1 MKIISL
7 VLACLLIAAVTCS
20 AQEGAIDQ
28 YLDNYNQAQDKIN
41 ELLGNFDYPSPYPDL
56 SKRMDAIKSEF
67 NDANQGIILDDM
79 NQLDIDVNEYMNK
92 LIDLFK
98 DYENTKVKND
108 SLLHEAKGLKAKV
121 DDDINDLPGGH

>member
-7 VLACLLIAAVTCS
+7 VLACLLISAVTCR
-20 AQEGAIDQ
+20 AQEGAMDQ

-41 ELLGNFDYPSPYPDL
+41 ELLDNFDTSSPSPDL
-56 SKRMDAIKSEF
+56 SNKMNDIKSEF
-67 NDANQGIILDDM
+67 NDANQDIVLNDM
-79 NQLDIDVNEYMNK
+79 NQLDIDVNDYMNK

-108 SLLHEAKGLKAKV
+108 SLLQAAKGLKVKV
-121 DDDINDLPGGH
+121 QDDINDLPEGY

>member
-7 VLACLLIAAVTCS
+7 VLACFLISVVTCR
-20 AQEGAIDQ
+20 AQEGAMDQ

-41 ELLGNFDYPSPYPDL
+41 ELLDNFDTSSPYPDL
-56 SKRMDAIKSEF
+56 SNKMNDIKSEF
-67 NDANQGIILDDM
+67 NEANQGIILDDM
-79 NQLDIDVNEYMNK
+79 NQLDIDVNDYMNK

-108 SLLHEAKGLKAKV
+108 SLLQEAKGLKAKV
-121 DDDINDLPGGH
+121 QDDINDLPEGY